1 MAYNTDRANAHRTGK
16 KWNNCVHTVYE
27 HLNILWAIY
36 NGCETYHTS
45 LNFLINHIMCLYFLY
60 WKNQG
65 NTYSVV
71 FSIYSLTVL
80 T

>member
-1 MAYNTDRANAHRTGK
+1 MAYNTDRADAHRTGK
-16 KWNNCVHTVYE
+16 NEIILCMNE

-36 NGCETYHTS
+36 NGCKTYHTS
-45 LNFLINHIMCLYFLY
+45 LNILINHLMCLYFLY
-60 WKNQG
+60 RKNQG

-71 FSIYSLTVL
+71 FSIYSLTVP